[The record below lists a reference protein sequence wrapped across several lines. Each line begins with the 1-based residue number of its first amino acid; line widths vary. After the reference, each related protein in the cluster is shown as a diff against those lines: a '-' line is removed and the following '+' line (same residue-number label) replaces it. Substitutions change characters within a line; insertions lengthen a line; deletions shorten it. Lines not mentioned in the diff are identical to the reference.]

1 MKELTE
7 QEKTDLAAV
16 CRKLKEIRLAR
27 KLTQKQTAEILGITQ
42 NTYWRWEN
50 QRVYFKSNHI
60 FKLLTCLKIKSQELF
75 EYLTV

>member
-1 MKELTE
+1 MKKLTE
-7 QEKTDLAAV
+7 HQKTQLAAV

-27 KLTQKQTAEILGITQ
+27 NLTQKQMAEILGITLKA
-42 NTYWRWEN
+42 YWRWEN

-75 EYLTV
+75 EYLV

>member
-1 MKELTE
+1 MKKLTE
-7 QEKTDLAAV
+7 HKKTQLAAV

-27 KLTQKQTAEILGITQ
+27 NLTQKQMAEILGITLKA
-42 NTYWRWEN
+42 YWRWEN

-75 EYLTV
+75 EYLV